1 MRPAGDVRRALLDAC
16 EALAGE
22 MPAGR
27 GPCMR
32 EIAARACVGVQAARN
47 TLPNLVRAGVLH
59 GVHDRRVGYRNRPV
73 KEYRPAPAAT
83 AANDP
88 FAPLLGAMR
97 AWG

>member
-32 EIAARACVGVQAARN
+32 EIAEGAGVGLYAARKTVSN
-47 TLPNLVRAGVLH
+47 MVRAGVLH

-73 KEYRPAPAAT
+73 KEYRPTPAAT

>member
-1 MRPAGDVRRALLDAC
+1 MRPAGDVRRALLDTC
-16 EALAGE
+16 ETLAGA

-27 GPCMR
+27 GPCLR
-32 EIAARACVGVQAARN
+32 EIAEGAGVGMYAARKTVSN
-47 TLPNLVRAGVLH
+47 MVRAGVLC

-73 KEYRPAPAAT
+73 KEYRPASAVV